1 MQRANFDLT
10 AYIDCVGFQ
19 VVWMRNGREVKIGK
33 KYKYVTTDRR
43 RTLVV
48 HNVTEE
54 DVGAYECVL
63 SEDRIS
69 LQLALRGVAHQNHC
83 PNLITQSNED
93 CF

>member
-1 MQRANFDLT
+1 
-10 AYIDCVGFQ
+10 
-19 VVWMRNGREVKIGK
+19 MRNGREVKIGK
-33 KYKYVTTDRR
+33 KYEYVTTDRN

-54 DVGAYECVL
+54 DVGIYECVL

-83 PNLITQSNED
+83 SYLITRSKEF